1 VQYLVSKDYS
11 ALSWCNYCTFLQGWS
26 ARLQG
31 LSLNIGLKQHK
42 GSKSNLVS
50 LPQTVVMAASIFV
63 KSMFICLFL
72 AFFNFSCNFL
82 FCLHGNREHLS
93 ETSTGENQGTWLLK
107 SYYVH
112 SIPTQWLTYNGSTP
126 LVHFPEVKQLAH
138 FHVIY
143 T

>member
-1 VQYLVSKDYS
+1 MQYLVSKDYS
-11 ALSWCNYCTFLQGWS
+11 ALSWCHCCTFLRGWS

-31 LSLNIGLKQHK
+31 LSLNIGLKQHIGNK
-42 GSKSNLVS
+42 PNLSISSPNRHNGSSYFCKKYV
-50 LPQTVVMAASIFV
+50 
-63 KSMFICLFL
+63 CLFL
-72 AFFNFSCNFL
+72 AFFNFSWNSL
-82 FCLHGNREHLS
+82 FCSHENREHVS